1 MTASEGVVIVGVGSE
16 SMGDDAAGPAVVRRL
31 RARGK
36 LAPSV
41 RLEITR
47 DPTQLVAL
55 FDGCAHAVVVD
66 AVLDPER
73 VGSARRVAPD
83 ALSAKPWCSSSHGID
98 VVAALG
104 LMQRL
109 AERPPPQ
116 VDIVAVS
123 IADAKVAPR
132 ELSAEVDRGVDAAVT
147 IVEALVAAAGTNA
160 HAALELSD

>member
-1 MTASEGVVIVGVGSE
+1 MTASEGVVIAGVGSE
-16 SMGDDAAGPAVVRRL
+16 SMGDDAAGPEVVRRL

-41 RLEITR
+41 RLAITR

-83 ALSAKPWCSSSHGID
+83 ALSAKPWCSSSHGVD
-98 VVAALG
+98 VTAALC
-104 LMQRL
+104 LL
-109 AERPPPQ
+109 HSVAEHAPPRI
-116 VDIVAVS
+116 DIVAVA
-123 IADAKVAPR
+123 IADAKAAR
-132 ELSAEVDRGVDAAVT
+132 CGLSAGVSSGVDAAVCL
-147 IVEALVAAAGTNA
+147 IEALLAAVDETPKAR
-160 HAALELSD
+160 ALC